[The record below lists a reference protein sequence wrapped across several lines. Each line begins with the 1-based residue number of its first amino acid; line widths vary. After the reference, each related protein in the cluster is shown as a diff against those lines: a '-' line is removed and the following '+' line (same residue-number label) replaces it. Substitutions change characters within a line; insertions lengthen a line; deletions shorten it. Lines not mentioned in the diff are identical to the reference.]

1 MQAENSRLK
10 AELAFRKARSEEMHE
25 KYMSTRRTVDNMKR
39 YVIDREK
46 QVSFLQKLVEEQSRK
61 VTRFEN
67 KFNTSIATKHR
78 SLTDTVDTLRR
89 EIEEKKASMLKLEKE
104 HKSFH
109 VRLSMKDEEEE
120 EEDTDAK
127 DDEKN
132 DDVDDD
138 KEEAAPA
145 SGANDG
151 DKTTMMPS
159 TTHDD
164 VINTTNENAVVTAV
178 AEAADHVKEDE
189 QHHHVDEEKMD
200 TMPVTKEEGEDR
212 IVSEKKASDCDENM
226 SDVNGII
233 ADATT
238 GAASSR
244 E

>member
-46 QVSFLQKLVEEQSRK
+46 QVSFLRKLVEEQSRK

-104 HKSFH
+104 YKSFH
-109 VRLSMKDEEEE
+109 VRLNMKDEEEE
-120 EEDTDAK
+120 EEVTDAK

-132 DDVDDD
+132 DDIDDD